1 MPEGIPYASSNV
13 VAGTGLDLNYLGQ
26 KAYAYSGAVGVPN
39 SQTKLLSFQTG
50 NKIISGRMYTGYC
63 QDVTVAAVTDDIVF
77 EVKLNGVL
85 IAARYTD
92 TAKEAGTINMIY
104 FTMIIP
110 PYTSVEVLATNISS
124 STERDMCAIFTGN
137 IE

>member
-1 MPEGIPYASSNV
+1 
-13 VAGTGLDLNYLGQ
+13 
-26 KAYAYSGAVGVPN
+26 
-39 SQTKLLSFQTG
+39 
-50 NKIISGRMYTGYC
+50 MYTGYC
-63 QDVTVAAVTDDIVF
+63 QDVTVAAVADDIVF

-110 PYTSVEVLATNISS
+110 PYTLVEVFATNISS
-124 STERDMCAIFTGN
+124 STDRDMCAIFTGTM
-137 IE
+137 E

>member
-13 VAGTGLDLNYLGQ
+13 IAGTGLDLNYLGQ

-39 SQTKLLSFQTG
+39 SETKLLSFQTG

-63 QDVTVAAVTDDIVF
+63 SPTSVTDDIAF

-85 IAARYTD
+85 ISARYTD
-92 TAKEAGTINMIY
+92 TSKEANTINMIY

-110 PYTSVEVLATNISS
+110 PYTLVEVTATNISS
-124 STERDMCAIFTGN
+124 ATERDMCAIFTGN

>member
-1 MPEGIPYASSNV
+1 MPEGVGYASSNV
-13 VAGTGLDLNYLGQ
+13 VAGTGLDLNYVGNRV
-26 KAYAYSGAVGVPN
+26 YAYSGAVGVPN
-39 SQTKLLSFQTG
+39 SQTYLLKFQTG
-50 NKIISGRMYTGYC
+50 NKLISGRMYTGYC
-63 QDVTVAAVTDDIVF
+63 QDVTVAAVADDIVF

-110 PYTSVEVLATNISS
+110 PYTLVEVFATNISS
-124 STERDMCAIFTGN
+124 STDRDMCAIFTGTM
-137 IE
+137 E